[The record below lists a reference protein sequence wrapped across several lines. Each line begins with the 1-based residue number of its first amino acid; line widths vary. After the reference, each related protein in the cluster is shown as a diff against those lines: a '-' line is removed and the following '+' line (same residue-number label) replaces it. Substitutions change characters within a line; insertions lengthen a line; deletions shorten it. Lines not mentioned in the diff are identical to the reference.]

1 MRRQKTSRLL
11 KHHQCYRGRE
21 IFLDHLLLIID
32 FISVMTGTFCQR
44 PADGAQRLPHADLH
58 HQHLQLPGEAA
69 LELQTKICVDF
80 TFTEKAVLYDLC
92 FGIPIS
98 RLLTLG

>member
-1 MRRQKTSRLL
+1 M
-11 KHHQCYRGRE
+11 YRGRE

-32 FISVMTGTFCQR
+32 FIFVMTGTFCQR
-44 PADGAQRLPHADLH
+44 PADGAQRLAHADLH

-69 LELQTKICVDF
+69 LELQTMVRVDF
-80 TFTEKAVLYDLC
+80 TFTENAPTMQRKPPVLYDLY

-98 RLLTLG
+98 RLLTVG